1 MFCANDGWIA
11 GQDHIW
17 VQDAMTVK
25 VVMFNSVGL
34 NTNLDKTKS
43 MVCTP
48 GYIWWERSKEAY
60 KYRETGEG
68 ATFRE
73 RKRMRVS
80 FT

>member
-1 MFCANDGWIA
+1 
-11 GQDHIW
+11 
-17 VQDAMTVK
+17 MTVK

-43 MVCTP
+43 MVCTL

-80 FT
+80 CT